1 MKGNVNMKDKTV
13 YYIQLL
19 TLSFNWI
26 LAISVTLWFINLVVV
41 ANQVKDTQTASLWIS
56 IFAITVFWILAGV
69 LSYVFFSLH
78 KHAEETE

>member
-1 MKGNVNMKDKTV
+1 MKDRTI

-26 LAISVTLWFINLVVV
+26 LAVSVTWWFVHLVII
-41 ANQVKDTQTASLWIS
+41 ADQVRDTQTASLWIS
-56 IFAITVFWILAGV
+56 VLAITVFWILAGV

-78 KHAEETE
+78 KHADETE

>member
-1 MKGNVNMKDKTV
+1 MKDRTI

-26 LAISVTLWFINLVVV
+26 LAISVTLWFINLVSV
-41 ANQVKDTQTASLWIS
+41 ANQVEDTQTASMWIS

-78 KHAEETE
+78 RKVEEEE

>member
-1 MKGNVNMKDKTV
+1 MKEKTV

-26 LAISVTLWFINLVVV
+26 LAISVTTWFVNLVVIS
-41 ANQVKDTQTASLWIS
+41 NQVKDQQTASLYIS
-56 IFAITVFWILAGV
+56 VFAITVFWILAGV

-78 KHAEETE
+78 KHAHEA